1 MPDLFTAEHEDFRK
15 TARTFF
21 EREVV
26 PFHDQWEKDG
36 IVPRELWLKAG
47 EAGLLCFDVP
57 EEYGGPGVDDFRY
70 NVILSEEQTRAE
82 RQRAR
87 LLGAHRHHRSLPD
100 QPRQRRAEAALAA
113 RHVSPARSS
122 PRSR

>member
-1 MPDLFTAEHEDFRK
+1 MPDLYTSEHEDFRK
-15 TARTFF
+15 TARKFY

-57 EEYGGPGVDDFRY
+57 E
-70 NVILSEEQTRAE
+70 
-82 RQRAR
+82 
-87 LLGAHRHHRSLPD
+87 
-100 QPRQRRAEAALAA
+100 
-113 RHVSPARSS
+113 
-122 PRSR
+122 